1 MSTIETY
8 RKELGYIRLGR
19 LNQNELHIKQDGIT
33 YNDQARKLIYKR
45 VFRNDLG
52 DVKTKSTH
60 LPVPKILEQSNNSR
74 DTEFVLEF
82 VEGQDIS
89 TFMKNNPGQAEEVL
103 TIFEEFLAS
112 WLKYNDQNNFLES
125 FSFDINPSN
134 FIFNSKTKIITKI
147 DFLSDWGLG
156 KKDLCYYLLPFV
168 RLINNK
174 VISEVTVSRL
184 INQRFQDHTSKT
196 SYTRLFQEL
205 ENYPDDS
212 SSSDS

>member
-1 MSTIETY
+1 MSTIEIY

-45 VFRNDLG
+45 VFRNDLI
-52 DVKTKSTH
+52 DVKKNSAN
-60 LPVPKILEQSNNSR
+60 LPVAKILEQSNNSK
-74 DTEFVLEF
+74 DAEFVLEF
-82 VEGQDIS
+82 IEGQDIS
-89 TFMKNNPGQAEEVL
+89 TFMKNNPGQTEEVL
-103 TIFEEFLAS
+103 IILEEFLAS
-112 WLKYNDQNNFLES
+112 WLRYNDQNNFLES
-125 FSFDINPSN
+125 FSFDINPGN
-134 FIFNSKTKIITKI
+134 FIFNPETKVITKI

-156 KKDLCYYLLPFV
+156 KKDLCYYLLPFI

-184 INQRFQDHTSKT
+184 INQRFQNHISKT
-196 SYTRLFQEL
+196 SYTRLFKEL